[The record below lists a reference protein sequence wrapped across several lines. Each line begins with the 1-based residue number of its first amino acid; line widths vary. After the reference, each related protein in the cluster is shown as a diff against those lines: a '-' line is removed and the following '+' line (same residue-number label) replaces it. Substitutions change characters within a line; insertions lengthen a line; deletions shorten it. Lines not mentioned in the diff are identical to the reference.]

1 MKLRMPG
8 KNYTDPGYYFCTL
21 VIEGRRQLLGHVIAT
36 SEAEPQSQNTQPQSA
51 QPQSQNTQ
59 PQSAQPQPQSAQP
72 QPERSAALSQ
82 ERCCGEYALHSPSP
96 SPSPFPYGHGRIHRG
111 ACLAYSPYGQQVA
124 RELEAIGTEGPYKD
138 KIEVKG
144 KAILPDHIH
153 VLLLVKEGLPKH
165 IGTVLN
171 GFNTGCRRI
180 WKSLCG
186 IKITQMEPIIVFEPC
201 KEEVR
206 TGHWH
211 LPEGQTAWPMEQAD
225 GALSI
230 FEQGYNDQVVYR
242 EGQLNGYYKYMEANV
257 WRWLMKDLYPDLFRK
272 VWQKELLPDTH
283 FDLIGN
289 MFLLDRPWRV
299 PVRISRYAV
308 EEEAFDPFDPEGSF
322 ITVGGKRVLRTT
334 RYLYPKRE
342 KTKEEIEAA
351 MAPYIQLSK
360 AGAVLVTPC
369 ISPGEQE
376 VVQAAYKENKPVV
389 MMSFNGFSRYY
400 HPSEAHYDACS
411 RGILLQLAPWSYD
424 PGRKMTKAL
433 CEELNDLAFRFA
445 FDAALL

>member
-1 MKLRMPG
+1 MSKENPNMKLRMPG
-8 KNYTDPGYYFCTL
+8 KDYTDPGYYFCTL
-21 VIEGRRQLLGHVIAT
+21 VVEGRRHLFGRVIEI
-36 SEAEPQSQNTQPQSA
+36 SEAEPQSQDTESQSSM
-51 QPQSQNTQ
+51 PQSQGTKP
-59 PQSAQPQPQSAQP
+59 PQAVCS
-72 QPERSAALSQ
+72 
-82 ERCCGEYALHSPSP
+82 GEYASRA
-96 SPSPFPYGHGRIHRG
+96 PYGHSRIHRG

-124 RELEAIGTEGPYKD
+124 HELEAIGTEGKYKG

-171 GFNTGCRRI
+171 GFNTGCRRH
-180 WKSLCG
+180 WKALCG
-186 IKITQMEPIIVFEPC
+186 LKVIQTEPFILYEPC

-211 LPEGQTAWPMEQAD
+211 LPEGQLTWPKEQAD

-230 FEQGYNDQVVYR
+230 FEPGYNDQVVYR
-242 EGQLNGYYKYMEANV
+242 EGQLNGYYRYMEANV
-257 WRWLMKDLYPDLFRK
+257 WRLLMKALHPDLFRK
-272 VWQKELLPDTH
+272 VWKKELLPGIR

-308 EEEAFDPFDPEGSF
+308 EEEAFDPHNPERSF
-322 ITVGGKRVLRTT
+322 ITVNGKKVLRKT

-342 KTKEEIEAA
+342 KTPEEIAAA
-351 MAPYIQLSK
+351 MVPYLQIAK

-369 ISPGEQE
+369 ISPGEQQ
-376 VVQAAYKENKPVV
+376 VVQAAYAENLPVV
-389 MMSFNGFSRYY
+389 MMCFNGFSAGY
-400 HPSEAHYDACS
+400 HPSKAHYDACS
-411 RGILLQLAPWSYD
+411 RGLLLQLAPWRYD
-424 PGRKMTKAL
+424 PGRKMSKPL
-433 CEELNDLAFRFA
+433 CEALNDMAFRFS
-445 FDAALL
+445 FL